1 MTKTTS
7 HNLHNAEKG
16 AIEDSHSSSNHA
28 PVVLFTVID
37 GFSTEDVLVNL
48 TETLASAHALTC
60 DFAFELEGSRREGAL
75 GIAQLIEMGRLLADR
90 VLDDVAPS
98 SAT

>member
-1 MTKTTS
+1 M
-7 HNLHNAEKG
+7 
-16 AIEDSHSSSNHA
+16 
-28 PVVLFTVID
+28 LFSVID
-37 GFSTEDVLVNL
+37 GISTEDLLVNL

-90 VLDDVAPS
+90 VLDDIAPLP
-98 SAT
+98 AT